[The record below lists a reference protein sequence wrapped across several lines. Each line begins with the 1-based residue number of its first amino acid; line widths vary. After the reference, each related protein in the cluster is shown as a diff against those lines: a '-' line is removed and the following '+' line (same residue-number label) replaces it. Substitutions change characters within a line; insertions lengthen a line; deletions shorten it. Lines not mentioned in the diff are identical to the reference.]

1 MIIYC
6 QSICWNGSDTAYAYA
21 YDDNGNITSSTKG
34 TTSVTYQ
41 YNGANE
47 LIRESDGMQKV
58 NELKQA
64 EKISKRKGQDDDS
77 VVIY

>member
-1 MIIYC
+1 MHK
-6 QSICWNGSDTAYAYA
+6 NGSDTAYAYA
-21 YDDNGNITSSTKG
+21 YDDNGNITSITQG

-47 LIRESDGMQKV
+47 LIREGDPLRKV
-58 NELKQA
+58 NELK
-64 EKISKRKGQDDDS
+64 KRKVFSKRKGQERKS

>member
-1 MIIYC
+1 MWATY
-6 QSICWNGSDTAYAYA
+6 QNGSDDAYAYA
-21 YDDNGNITSSTKG
+21 YDDNGNITSITRG

-47 LIRESDGMQKV
+47 LIREGDPLRKV
-58 NELKQA
+58 NELK
-64 EKISKRKGQDDDS
+64 KRKVFSKRKGQETDS